1 MPISRILVL
10 DYHAS
15 LRTSL
20 FPKTKRRVRT
30 FFPFSLSLFIFILF
44 LGREGGGWTRRSDR
58 VGRYLEKNDVM
69 RDIFLGEVVAGVG
82 ERGREGRV
90 VEKTT
95 TTAQS
100 PAARET
106 RRGERRSS
114 RMAATRNYYTKRCN
128 NGCVTITTRT
138 TTRQRLRRTATAV
151 QQIKNPNKRI
161 LCFFFSFSL
170 YITRIFL
177 LIIYLFFVKYN
188 YLSEVIITFTE

>member
-100 PAARET
+100 PAARGT
-106 RRGERRSS
+106 RGERRSS

-161 LCFFFSFSL
+161 LCFFSSFSL

-177 LIIYLFFVKYN
+177 LIIYLFFVK
-188 YLSEVIITFTE
+188 

>member
-1 MPISRILVL
+1 MLHFGPLCFQRRKDEFERS
-10 DYHAS
+10 
-15 LRTSL
+15 SL
-20 FPKTKRRVRT
+20 F
-30 FFPFSLSLFIFILF
+30 LSLFLF
-44 LGREGGGWTRRSDR
+44 LFCFWEGRGGGWTRRSDR
-58 VGRYLEKNDVM
+58 VGRCLEKNDVM

-177 LIIYLFFVKYN
+177 LIIYLFFVK
-188 YLSEVIITFTE
+188 